1 MFLLDSGKYA
11 SNPDAVT
18 KEVLGIL
25 EKVGATVLAH
35 RPWQDGKLAY
45 PIDNHKKGLYF
56 LTYFRMDG
64 RELPAVLRACKL
76 NETII
81 RQLILK
87 VDPALVEP
95 LLAIA
100 TGEGIPLTNFTD
112 DQATTTAVGAPDV
125 EAAI

>member
-1 MFLLDSGKYA
+1 
-11 SNPDAVT
+11 
-18 KEVLGIL
+18 
-25 EKVGATVLAH
+25 
-35 RPWQDGKLAY
+35 
-45 PIDNHKKGLYF
+45 
-56 LTYFRMDG
+56 MDG

-112 DQATTTAVGAPDV
+112 DQATTTTAVGAPDV